1 MKFSFSRVL
10 PGMRSRRLLLCF
22 VLLTWARSTVT
33 AWADEPL
40 ALPAPTAAN
49 FSTILSNQSN
59 TLSIFAYNGRK
70 NITLFDFPSLVEQG
84 RMFNRIVAMVERIGA
99 PRTRVLSNEELSQF
113 IRSVGKT
120 EATLA
125 YGNDLLISE
134 LVVFFNL
141 SEHGNIQLNAQEI
154 ALRQFLLDQRL
165 ITFRTGFFQ
174 ALLPNAVIL
183 SLPQENQGT
192 PGSPAVTAL
201 ARRTI
206 LAHEHA
212 HAEYYTNPI
221 YANFCLHFWRS
232 VLNDTERDAFRKFL
246 ARRGY
251 NSDNEEMMLNEAQA
265 YLMHTPD
272 ARAFSPDLIGL
283 KAEHVNTLRQKF
295 RQGFPDMPYL

>member
-1 MKFSFSRVL
+1 M
-10 PGMRSRRLLLCF
+10 LLCF
-22 VLLTWARSTVT
+22 ALQTLAIAPVT

-40 ALPAPTAAN
+40 VLPAPIAAN
-49 FSTILSNQSN
+49 LSTILSNQNN
-59 TLSIFAYNGRK
+59 TLTVFAYNGRK
-70 NITLFDFPSLVEQG
+70 NIILFDFPSLAEQG
-84 RMFNRIVAMVERIGA
+84 RMFNRVVAMVERIGA
-99 PRTRVLSNEELSQF
+99 PRARVLSNEELLQF

-125 YGNDLLISE
+125 YGNDILISE

-141 SEHGNIQLNAQEI
+141 SEHGNIQLNSHEI

-174 ALLPNAVIL
+174 ALTPAAVIL

-192 PGSPAVTAL
+192 PGSPAVTTL

-212 HAEYYTNPI
+212 HAEYYTNPT
-221 YANFCLHFWRS
+221 YANFCRHFWRS
-232 VLNDTERDAFRKFL
+232 VLNDVERDAFRKFL

-265 YLMHTPD
+265 YLMYTPD
-272 ARAFSPDLIGL
+272 PRAFSPDLIGL
-283 KAEHVNTLRQKF
+283 KEKHIDTLRQKF